1 MEKKLHFTIIGSGAG
16 GQTMGAD
23 VRIDNC
29 SVTGGTISASSG
41 MHVYAG
47 GLAARLGGTNYVTNC
62 YADIDIT
69 AASSKYVASAGGLV
83 ELLGSDLVGGFGSGL
98 IAGGDGLTG
107 CADGGL
113 QAGLDGHVTL
123 VRLLIGEHALLL
135 RLNVCHVF
143 SKRRL
148 L

>member
-1 MEKKLHFTIIGSGAG
+1 MMRSMPGGLVGG

-83 ELLGSDLVGGFGSGL
+83 GTFGSSSFVGNCAAL
-98 IAGGDGLTG
+98 GAVAASGNSQEYNRVRAGG
-107 CADGGL
+107 
-113 QAGLDGHVTL
+113 
-123 VRLLIGEHALLL
+123 LLASAPG
-135 RLNVCHVF
+135 
-143 SKRRL
+143 S
-148 L
+148 